1 MQTVKNKLCIFNM
14 CPCTSCHFLSLCF
27 IGSYFKNP
35 DKEGKMQRHLS
46 EPEASK
52 SAHYQNAIP
61 APRWM
66 PRVLPSLSPQLERR
80 VLSIF
85 LGQSSVDLAFL

>member
-14 CPCTSCHFLSLCF
+14 CPRTSCRFLSLCF

-35 DKEGKMQRHLS
+35 DKVGKCKGIYLNQRPPRAQTIRTQFQLLS
-46 EPEASK
+46 GCQEFT
-52 SAHYQNAIP
+52 N
-61 APRWM
+61 R
-66 PRVLPSLSPQLERR
+66 SPHSWKG
-80 VLSIF
+80 VFLSIF